1 MTDRHMIETAMAAI
15 RLAGSEPAP
24 RKRAKDAPLDL
35 DGLEHVA
42 GLHIGIAYS
51 MLSASLQQALDTIRL
66 TPKWTTILWLA
77 GANPG
82 LSQIVLSRFLKVRR
96 ASVNQF
102 VKALVDDGLVELRP
116 DASDG
121 RKLGI
126 HLTPAGRE
134 RLAAARQIVAAHEAW
149 LTERLAPG
157 EVATL
162 LRLLAKLT
170 DRADADGEMPGGNS

>member
-1 MTDRHMIETAMAAI
+1 MSDSMMTGMDVAA
-15 RLAGSEPAP
+15 LFQASGEPVA
-24 RKRAKDAPLDL
+24 RRRSKDAPLAL

-102 VKALVDDGLVELRP
+102 VKALVEDGLIELRP

-121 RKLGI
+121 RKLGL
-126 HLTPAGRE
+126 HLTAAGRE
-134 RLAAARQIVAAHEAW
+134 RLSAARAIVTAHEAW
-149 LTERLAPG
+149 LTERLSPG
-157 EVATL
+157 EVGTL
-162 LRLLAKLT
+162 LHLLAKLT
-170 DRADADGEMPGGNS
+170 DRSDADGEMPGGNS